1 MKRRAFGVLSPY
13 KIKPVMRYVYKWMRS
28 LLHKSLMLNL
38 VQQKKTP
45 KRDAHSLGFASQSI
59 VIYVDEL
66 VEEFDM
72 RG

>member
-1 MKRRAFGVLSPY
+1 
-13 KIKPVMRYVYKWMRS
+13 MRS

-38 VQQKKTP
+38 VQQKKP

-59 VIYVDEL
+59 VMYVDEL